1 MPTQTFYTPLSSIKN
16 MDGQFVVIGA
26 SWFQEASFCEQKLY
40 LSKVK
45 KLPLIGTEAMLK
57 GAEIHE
63 GKYENFV
70 KTAVPMTWGEF
81 FKSEQLVSAREVE
94 LQHVNSNV
102 VLLGRIDELSCDR
115 DGIYINEDKPSDYA
129 YIGMRKQVWAYCH
142 LLENNFKDL
151 IAKPIYAVL
160 KNRDN
165 GEVVWKEKFSG
176 AHKEQFLLAM
186 LRLRDVLSGKR
197 KPEPT
202 KNPNKCAV
210 CQFNKVCEFSL
221 VKNQSIA

>member
-1 MPTQTFYTPLSSIKN
+1 MQSQT
-16 MDGQFVVIGA
+16 VVIGA

-45 KLPLIGTEAMLK
+45 KLPLVETEAMIK

-63 GKYENFV
+63 SKYEDFA
-70 KTAVPMTWGEF
+70 KAAEPTTWEKF
-81 FKSEQLVSAREVE
+81 FKSEQLVTSREVE
-94 LQHVNSNV
+94 LQHISNNI
-102 VLLGRIDELSCDR
+102 VLLGRIDELSCDK
-115 DGIYINEDKPSDYA
+115 DGIYVTDEKPNDYA
-129 YIGMRKQVWAYCH
+129 YIGTRKQLWAYCH

-151 IAKPIYAVL
+151 ISKPIYAVL
-160 KNRDN
+160 KNRDD
-165 GEVVWKEKFSG
+165 GSIVWKEMFTG

-186 LRLRDVLSGKR
+186 LRLRDVLSEKR

-202 KNPNKCAV
+202 KNPNKCKV

-221 VKNQSIA
+221 AK